1 MIVLAPPLRAKLAKA
16 LERDGVNQTKLALEC
31 DEQTMSRA
39 ALGIPLR
46 DDVAKRIA
54 RIVSKWE
61 VDE

>member
-1 MIVLAPPLRAKLAKA
+1 MIALSSILRAKLAKTI
-16 LERDGVNQTKLALEC
+16 ERVGVSETKACLEC

-61 VDE
+61 DSE